1 VPLGYGSRVGSTTVI
16 GSLNAF
22 HICGGLLAVWAIV
35 VTALG
40 LMSESFPKTTSQARL
55 VGALSVLLALG
66 AIGSGIAV
74 GVLEEE
80 EEGTEAAAEPAA
92 ESTPEANNET
102 VPPPDEDTAPA
113 GGGSKLAL
121 TADPSGQLKFDKS
134 ALAAKAG
141 PVTIDMTNDSPVPHD
156 VAIKGGGVNEK
167 GKVVD
172 GGATSTAAAT
182 LKPGKYTFYCSV
194 PGHEQAGMEGTLT
207 VK

>member
-1 VPLGYGSRVGSTTVI
+1 MGSTTVI
-16 GSLNAF
+16 ASLNAF
-22 HICGGLLAVWAIV
+22 HICGGLLAVWAVV

-40 LMSESFPKTTSQARL
+40 LLSESFPKTTSQARL

-74 GVLEEE
+74 GALEEE
-80 EEGTEAAAEPAA
+80 EEHGEAAAEPAA
-92 ESTPEANNET
+92 ENATEANDDT
-102 VPPPDEDTAPA
+102 VPAPAGEDTPAGEEAPA

-121 TADPSGQLKFDKS
+121 AADPSGQLKFDKS

-167 GKVVD
+167 GKTVE
-172 GGATSTAAAT
+172 GGATSTASAT